1 MFIPFTVDLTRGK
14 EQAFRLTQS
23 RTKAEVERETLREWQ
38 SSAPFWEKH
47 RATVTAMFVPLTD
60 ALIEDARIRSGQ
72 SVLDIGGG
80 AGEPSLTIAKVV
92 GTTGTVTCTDPVAEM
107 IAAAR
112 REAQRQGITN
122 VRFEQCASDSLP
134 FENDTFDAAVSR
146 LSAMFFSDPLG
157 GLSEMLRVV
166 KPGGYV
172 AFVVWAAPDRNPFF
186 QVITDAVSR
195 YIESP
200 PPDPDAPGA
209 FRFAEPGKLAALLQ
223 HAGAVT
229 VKERA
234 LNFRIEAPLKL
245 SEFWPVRVELSD
257 TLREKAAQLSPDQL
271 MRIRQE
277 VQEAAQEFFQNDR
290 MNFPGAALVVT
301 ARKQENTGS

>member
-1 MFIPFTVDLTRGK
+1 LS
-14 EQAFRLTQS
+14 QS
-23 RTKAEVERETLREWQ
+23 KTKADVERETLLAWQ
-38 SSAPFWEKH
+38 GSAPFWEKH

-60 ALIEDARIRSGQ
+60 ALIEDAQIRSGH
-72 SVLDIGGG
+72 SVLDVGGG
-80 AGEPSLTIAKVV
+80 AGEPTLTIAGVV
-92 GTTGTVTCTDPVAEM
+92 GSAGNVTCTDPVAEM

-112 REAQRQGITN
+112 REGQRQGITN
-122 VRFEQCASDSLP
+122 VRFERCAADSLP
-134 FENDTFDAAVSR
+134 FENDTFDITVSR
-146 LSAMFFSDPLG
+146 LSVMFFSDPLD

-172 AFVVWAAPDRNPFF
+172 AFVVWAAPALNPFF

-200 PPDPDAPGA
+200 PPDPDTPGA
-209 FRFAEPGKLAALLQ
+209 FRFAEPGKLAALLE
-223 HAGAVT
+223 HAGAVN

-234 LNFRIEAPLKL
+234 LSFRIKAQLRL

-271 MRIRQE
+271 TGIQRE
-277 VQEAAQEFFQNDR
+277 VQEAAQDFFQNDR
-290 MNFPGAALVVT
+290 MNFPGAALVIT
-301 ARKQENTGS
+301 GRKKNMRP

>member
-1 MFIPFTVDLTRGK
+1 M
-14 EQAFRLTQS
+14 TQS
-23 RTKAEVERETLREWQ
+23 KTKADVEHETLREWQ

-47 RATVTAMFVPLTD
+47 RATVTSMFVPLTD
-60 ALIEDARIRSGQ
+60 ALLEDARIRSGQ
-72 SVLDIGGG
+72 SVLDVGGG

-92 GTTGTVTCTDPVAEM
+92 GSAGSVTCTDPVAEM

-112 REAQRQGITN
+112 REAQRQGIRN
-122 VRFEQCASDSLP
+122 ISFEVCASDSLP

-186 QVITDAVSR
+186 HVITDAVSR

-209 FRFAEPGKLAALLQ
+209 FRFAEWGKLAALLK

-234 LNFRIEAPLKL
+234 LSFRIKAPLKL
-245 SEFWPVRVELSD
+245 TEFWPVRVELSD

-271 MRIRQE
+271 TTIQQE
-277 VQEAAQEFFQNDR
+277 VQDSGREFFQNDR
-290 MNFPGAALVVT
+290 MNFPGAALVL
-301 ARKQENTGS
+301 TGTKSEPGP

>member
-1 MFIPFTVDLTRGK
+1 M
-14 EQAFRLTQS
+14 
-23 RTKAEVERETLREWQ
+23 KAEVERETLREWQ

-60 ALIEDARIRSGQ
+60 AVIEDARIRGGQ
-72 SVLDIGGG
+72 SVLDVGGG

-92 GTTGTVTCTDPVAEM
+92 GSAGCVTCTDPVAEM

-166 KPGGYV
+166 RPGGYV

-186 QVITDAVSR
+186 HVITDAVSR

-200 PPDPDAPGA
+200 PPDPNAPGA
-209 FRFAEPGKLAALLQ
+209 FRFAESGKLAALLKQ
-223 HAGAVT
+223 TGAVT
-229 VKERA
+229 VMERV
-234 LNFRIEAPLKL
+234 LSFRIKAPLKL
-245 SEFWPVRVELSD
+245 AEFWTVRVELSD
-257 TLREKAAQLSPDQL
+257 TLREKVAQLSPDQL
-271 MRIRQE
+271 RRIQHE
-277 VQEAAQEFFQNDR
+277 VQNAAREFFQKDR
-290 MNFPGAALVVT
+290 MNFPGAALVITGTKSEHGLIST
-301 ARKQENTGS
+301 ASR

>member
-1 MFIPFTVDLTRGK
+1 MCIRSTADSRHGK
-14 EQAFRLTQS
+14 RQVFRLTQS
-23 RTKAEVERETLREWQ
+23 KTKADLERETLLAWQ
-38 SSAPFWEKH
+38 GSAPFWEKH
-47 RATVTAMFVPLTD
+47 RASVAAMFVPLTD
-60 ALIEDARIRSGQ
+60 ALIEDAKIRSGQ

-92 GTTGTVTCTDPVAEM
+92 GSTGSVTCTDPVPEM

-112 REAQRQGITN
+112 REGQRQGITN

-134 FENDTFDAAVSR
+134 FANDTFDAAVSR

-157 GLSEMLRVV
+157 GLSEILRVV

-172 AFVVWAAPDRNPFF
+172 AFVVWAAPDLNPFF
-186 QVITDAVSR
+186 QVISDAVSR

-209 FRFAEPGKLAALLQ
+209 FRFAEPGKLAALLE

-229 VKERA
+229 VTERA
-234 LNFRIEAPLKL
+234 LNFRIAAPLTL
-245 SEFWPVRVELSD
+245 AEFWPVRVELSD
-257 TLREKAAQLSPDQL
+257 TLREKMAQLSPDQL
-271 MRIRQE
+271 TTVQRE
-277 VQEAAQEFFQNDR
+277 VQDTAQEFFQNDH
-290 MNFPGAALVVT
+290 MNFPGAARVVT
-301 ARKQENTGS
+301 GRKSNKGP